1 MLPSCECMSRYIAN
15 QPQTRLLPGGDVP
28 KEAVE
33 PEEAASKLYKILM
46 SKGIEDS
53 GKFWHREGQEL
64 PW

>member
-1 MLPSCECMSRYIAN
+1 MSRYIAN
-15 QPQTRLLPGGDVP
+15 QLQTPLLPVGDIPGVP
-28 KEAVE
+28 VE